1 MGSKCV
7 RREPIHAGQQ
17 QQQRGVLQPAR
28 ISPLHLMKNTW
39 SVAERRTGEHTIV
52 ATALNFTCNGQIC
65 SKKDDGLRAASE
77 QVRGLV
83 TPILRHD

>member
-1 MGSKCV
+1 
-7 RREPIHAGQQ
+7 
-17 QQQRGVLQPAR
+17 
-28 ISPLHLMKNTW
+28 MKNTW
-39 SVAERRTGEHTIV
+39 SVAARRTGEHTIV
-52 ATALNFTCNGQIC
+52 ATALNFTCHGQIC